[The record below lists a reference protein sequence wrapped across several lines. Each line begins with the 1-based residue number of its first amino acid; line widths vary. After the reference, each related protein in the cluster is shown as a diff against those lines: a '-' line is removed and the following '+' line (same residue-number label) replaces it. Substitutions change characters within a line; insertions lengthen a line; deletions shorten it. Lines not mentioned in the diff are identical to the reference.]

1 MTCRPFTGE
10 GIIAM
15 SVIPVHRSSS
25 TRSRAAVAGLVLSL
39 AWLAACTE
47 KQARTEEP
55 PKPVRV
61 AQVRFETPVDRQVF
75 SGTVVPRTEAT
86 VAFQVAGRMTERP
99 VDVGTRVEADT
110 VVARLDPVDLD
121 LSLRAAREAVAGA
134 EATLGQARA
143 DLDRYEQL
151 RGSTVF
157 NPAVFDQRLAAA
169 RSAEA
174 RLNQARSDLALAGNR
189 VRYAELTAGVAGVV
203 TAVLQEPGQ
212 VVSAGQGVV
221 RVAATGALEVMVD
234 LPEHRLAEVVRADGI
249 RWSLWAEPER
259 RRPARLRELSPA
271 ADVQTR
277 TFRARFALDDVPP
290 WAQLGMTATLTVEKT
305 GEGPVA
311 ALPATAITQ
320 QGVGPAVWTVEPEAG
335 TVRLVPVE
343 VAGWRGD
350 AVLVRGGV
358 PEGATVVTAGVHKLD
373 ATRRVRLLAEEARR

>member
-1 MTCRPFTGE
+1 MGE
-10 GIIAM
+10 GIIVM
-15 SVIPVHRSSS
+15 SATPVHPSSS
-25 TRSRAAVAGLVLSL
+25 PRSRATVAGLVLSL
-39 AWLAACTE
+39 AVLAACTE

-86 VAFQVAGRMTERP
+86 VAFQVSGRMTARP

-121 LSLRAAREAVAGA
+121 LSLRAAQEAVAGA
-134 EATLGQARA
+134 EATLRQARA

-151 RGSTVF
+151 RTSTIF

-169 RSAEA
+169 RSSEA

-189 VRYAELTAGVAGVV
+189 VRYAELKAGVAGVV

-212 VVSAGQGVV
+212 VVAAGQGVV

-234 LPEHRLAEVVRADGI
+234 LPEHRLAEVVRADRV
-249 RWSLWAEPER
+249 RWALWADPDTP
-259 RRPARLRELSPA
+259 RPARLRELSPA

-277 TFRARFALDDVPP
+277 TFRARFALDEVPSY
-290 WAQLGMTATLTVEKT
+290 AQLGMTATLAVERV

-311 ALPATAITQ
+311 ALPAAAIFQ
-320 QGVGPAVWTVEPEAG
+320 QGTGPAVWTVDPAAG
-335 TVRLVPVE
+335 SVRLVPVE

-350 AVLVRGGV
+350 AVLVRGGLA
-358 PEGATVVTAGVHKLD
+358 EGATVVTAGVHKLD
-373 ATRRVRLLAEEARR
+373 ASRRVRVLVEEARR